1 MAHALTTSIAPPVML
16 LLPQPVRQ
24 RIESLAAHLLQPSAG
39 PQVDFSAPD
48 GEPALVAPD
57 SVSWQVFKNPAT
69 LFMGGVAAVILEL
82 AEPRVRTGVWEHT
95 SFRQQPMARLQR
107 TGLAA
112 MMTVYGPRAQT
123 EKMIAHVVRL
133 HGAVQG
139 VTPDGAPYRATDTD
153 LLDWVQA
160 TASFGFLNAYHV
172 YARALTPDDRNRFY
186 AEGAAAARLYGA
198 VGAPV
203 SEADQ
208 QAQFTAMAPRLEASP
223 IVQEFLTIIAAVP
236 VLPGPLRS
244 LQSVMVRAAIDLVP
258 PPIRTTLQLG
268 SHYGLK
274 LGQRWLVT
282 QTARAADRLPL
293 RSGPAVQACRRL
305 GLPDEYLYR
314 RPPATRT
321 P

>member
-1 MAHALTTSIAPPVML
+1 ML
-16 LLPQPVRQ
+16 LLPPPVRQ
-24 RIESLAAHLLQPSAG
+24 RVEALAAHLLQPSDG
-39 PQVDFSAPD
+39 PQVDFSAPA

-57 SVSWQVFKNPAT
+57 SISWQVFKNPAT
-69 LFMGGVAAVILEL
+69 LFIGGVAAVILEL

-139 VTPDGAPYRATDTD
+139 LTPDGVPYCATDTD

-172 YARALTPDDRNRFY
+172 YAHALTADERDRFY
-186 AEGAAAARLYGA
+186 AEGAGAARRYGA

-203 SEADQ
+203 CEADQ
-208 QAQFTAMAPRLEASP
+208 QAQFAAMGPRLEASP
-223 IVQEFLTIIAAVP
+223 IVHEFLTIIAGVP
-236 VLPGPLRS
+236 VLPRPLRS

-258 PPIRTTLQLG
+258 AQIRDTLQLG
-268 SHYGLK
+268 PRDGLK
-274 LGQRWLVT
+274 PGQRWLVA
-282 QTARAADRLPL
+282 QMARAADRLPL

-305 GLPDEYLYR
+305 GLPDDYLYR
-314 RPPATRT
+314 RQAESRADPAA
-321 P
+321 

>member
-1 MAHALTTSIAPPVML
+1 MLYLPPPVRRR
-16 LLPQPVRQ
+16 V
-24 RIESLAAHLLQPSAG
+24 ESLAANLLQPSDG
-39 PQVDFSAPD
+39 PQVDFAAPA
-48 GEPALVAPD
+48 GEPALVTPD

-69 LFMGGVAAVILEL
+69 LFIGGVAAVILEL

-112 MMTVYGPRAQT
+112 MMTVYGARTQT

-139 VTPDGAPYRATDTD
+139 VTPAGTPYRATDTD

-172 YARALTPDDRNRFY
+172 YARALTPGDRDRFY

-198 VGAPV
+198 TGAPM
-203 SEADQ
+203 SEAEQ
-208 QAQFTAMAPRLEASP
+208 QAQFAAMAPRLEASP
-223 IVQEFLTIIAAVP
+223 IVQEFLTIIARVP
-236 VLPGPLRS
+236 VLPTPLRR

-258 PPIRTTLQLG
+258 ATIRQTLQLELTG
-268 SHYGLK
+268 GLTA
-274 LGQRWLVT
+274 GQRWLVT
-282 QTARAADRLPL
+282 RAARAADRLPL
-293 RSGPAVQACRRL
+293 RSGPAVQSCRRL
-305 GLPDEYLYR
+305 GLPDDYLYR
-314 RPPATRT
+314 RRQARSAP
-321 P
+321 

>member
-1 MAHALTTSIAPPVML
+1 ML
-16 LLPQPVRQ
+16 PIPRFVRQ
-24 RIESLAAHLLQPSAG
+24 RVESLAAHLLQPSDG
-39 PQVDFSAPD
+39 PRVDFSLPA

-69 LFMGGVAAVILEL
+69 LFIGGVAAVILEL

-112 MMTVYGPRAQT
+112 MMTVYGARKQT
-123 EKMIAHVVRL
+123 EAMIAHVVRL

-139 VTPDGAPYRATDTD
+139 ITPGGTPYRATDTD

-172 YARALTPDDRNRFY
+172 YARSLTPEDRDRFY

-198 VGAPV
+198 QGAPV

-208 QAQFTAMAPRLEASP
+208 QAQFAAMQPRLEASD
-223 IVQEFLTIIAAVP
+223 IVHEFLTIIAHVP
-236 VLPGPLRS
+236 VLPARLRG

-258 PPIRTTLQLG
+258 APVRHTLQLG
-268 SHYGLK
+268 SRAGLRP
-274 LGQRWLVT
+274 GERWLVT
-282 QTARAADRLPL
+282 RIAKAADRFPL
-293 RSGPAVQACRRL
+293 RSSPAVQACRRL
-305 GLPDEYLYR
+305 GLPDDYLYR
-314 RPPATRT
+314 RRPQQR
-321 P
+321 